1 MFRSPLAIPFLR
13 LQKHFIIACVCVS
26 AEEGSG
32 YLRPW
37 PHFKRSQAN
46 KLYFPS
52 KQNRVHVKWGPS
64 KGDPGKK
71 QVGEERDAVQKV
83 TRDGCAF

>member
-1 MFRSPLAIPFLR
+1 M
-13 LQKHFIIACVCVS
+13 CVS

-32 YLRPW
+32 YLLPW

-64 KGDPGKK
+64 KGHPGKT
-71 QVGEERDAVQKV
+71 QVGEERNAVQKA
-83 TRDGCAF
+83 TRDGSAL